1 MIHFLESLG
10 IKLNQLIDRVLL
22 NKNKQPFEKVMF
34 EAYLKD
40 TATDYSKYQKDIDN
54 ELRIKVLNVKNI
66 NRIVI

>member
-1 MIHFLESLG
+1 
-10 IKLNQLIDRVLL
+10 
-22 NKNKQPFEKVMF
+22 MF

-66 NRIVI
+66 NRIVINKQEYQITH